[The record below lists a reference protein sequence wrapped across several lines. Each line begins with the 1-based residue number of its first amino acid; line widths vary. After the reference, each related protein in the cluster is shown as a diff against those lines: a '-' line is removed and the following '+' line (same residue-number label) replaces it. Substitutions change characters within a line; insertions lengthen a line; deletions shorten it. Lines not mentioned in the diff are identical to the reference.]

1 MDDANEHPFSTHLP
15 EFLTHSNRAGMIRD
29 CSSFLALS
37 VVAAFYAVT
46 GTKLDVVYNATLLA
60 YFNWD
65 ALTSCIPTFI
75 RYFPSLFICT
85 GIMAVAL
92 YNFAPLTSHETTWQG
107 PGQPYLIPCK
117 TTHRRLF
124 PKKHS
129 FSYSYLTIGVPVDF
143 RGSVNGMIG
152 VDEDPIPSFRGLVP
166 FANLLSRSWYY
177 VQSSDHLQRGQHGLC
192 LRGKLSLFL
201 LSEVMGPNDTKSAC
215 ANEN

>member
-1 MDDANEHPFSTHLP
+1 MDDANKDPFSTQVP
-15 EFLTHSNRAGMIRD
+15 EFLTHSNPGLTGN

-37 VVAAFYAVT
+37 VVAAFYAVA
-46 GTKLDVVYNATLLA
+46 GTKPDLVYNAALLA

-65 ALTSCIPTFI
+65 ALTSHIPTI
-75 RYFPSLFICT
+75 TKWFPSLFICT
-85 GIMAVAL
+85 GVMVVAL
-92 YNFAPLTSHETTWQG
+92 FNFAPLTSCKFTWQG

-143 RGSVNGMIG
+143 RGSVNGMIA
-152 VDEDPIPSFRGLVP
+152 VDENPVPSFGGLVP

-177 VQSSDHLQRGQHGLC
+177 IQASDHLQRSQHGPG
-192 LRGKLSLFL
+192 LRGKLNLFL
-201 LSEVMGPNDTKSAC
+201 LSEVICLTAIESTR
-215 ANEN
+215 ANAN